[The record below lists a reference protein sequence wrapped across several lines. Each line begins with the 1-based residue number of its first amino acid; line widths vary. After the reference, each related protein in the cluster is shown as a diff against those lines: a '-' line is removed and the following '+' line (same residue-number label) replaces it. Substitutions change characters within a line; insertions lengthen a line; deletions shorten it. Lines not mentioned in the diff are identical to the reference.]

1 MVDKDTMHNHKGH
14 FQKEVKEMIKY
25 LFKKYVLSIV
35 NKTLTKYDAQ
45 AIALKI
51 QLWLARAKIVIDL
64 LNKAADACK
73 DNKVDDEEL
82 ESLNAEFESLVK
94 EW

>member
-1 MVDKDTMHNHKGH
+1 ML
-14 FQKEVKEMIKY
+14 KY
-25 LFKKYVLSIV
+25 LFKKYVMSIV
-35 NKTLTKYDAQ
+35 NKTLTKYDAK

-51 QLWLARAKIVIDL
+51 QVWLARAKIVTDL

-73 DNKVDDEEL
+73 DNKVDDAEL
-82 ESLNAEFESLVK
+82 ESLIAEFDKTLK

>member
-1 MVDKDTMHNHKGH
+1 
-14 FQKEVKEMIKY
+14 MIKY
-25 LFKKYVLSIV
+25 LVKKYVLSIV
-35 NKTLTKYDAQ
+35 NKTLTKYDAK

-51 QLWLARAKIVIDL
+51 QVWIARAKIVTDL

-73 DNKVDDEEL
+73 DNTVDDEEL
-82 ESLNAEFESLVK
+82 ESLSTEFENVIK

>member
-1 MVDKDTMHNHKGH
+1 
-14 FQKEVKEMIKY
+14 MIKY
-25 LFKKYVLSIV
+25 LLKKYILSIV

-45 AIALKI
+45 SIALKI
-51 QLWLARAKIVIDL
+51 QLWLARAKIVTDL

-82 ESLNAEFESLVK
+82 ESLNAELENVIK